1 MLLENGITIVA
12 VNKDVIPNDQRR
24 NQLAFLEDVFFK
36 LLVLIVRQRR
46 DLVLEL
52 WVDFQINHTHTPLS
66 LLLRLFFLPEKG
78 RNILL
83 CGFQLEQFLFG
94 FLVLLVEFCLFGC
107 QLRILGFQFLRA
119 GQLGDIICLEIGCC
133 RPVCCQF
140 CTVLFFK
147 GCGSFCGF

>member
-46 DLVLEL
+46 NLVLEL
-52 WVDFQINHTHTPLS
+52 RVDLQVDHTHTPLS
-66 LLLRLFFLPEKG
+66 LLLRLFFLLEKG

-83 CGFQLEQFLFG
+83 CGF
-94 FLVLLVEFCLFGC
+94 
-107 QLRILGFQFLRA
+107 
-119 GQLGDIICLEIGCC
+119 
-133 RPVCCQF
+133 
-140 CTVLFFK
+140 
-147 GCGSFCGF
+147 